1 MAKAK
6 RVYKKGA
13 EGSEYDAYHGTKEQ
27 KKRRAQR
34 NKARRK
40 AEADGAVRKGDKEH
54 EVGHINAPRKGSL
67 PNRTKIISKQEN
79 RADQPKRGKKK

>member
-1 MAKAK
+1 MSKK

-13 EGSEYDAYHGTKEQ
+13 KGSEYDAYHGTKEQ

-40 AEADGAVRKGDKEH
+40 SGLKVGDSREVHHVGAS
-54 EVGHINAPRKGSL
+54 RKGSL
-67 PNRTKIISKQEN
+67 PKKTRVVSKKTNRKI
-79 RADQPKRGKKK
+79 QPKRK